1 MASAMTIARQRFWLP
16 IASAACL
23 ALAVVCS
30 ESIHFR
36 SFWPELLTVGSLGL
50 LLTSLLRDVHD
61 TLGQLEKDSDRL
73 A

>member
-1 MASAMTIARQRFWLP
+1 MAIARQRFWLP

-23 ALAVVCS
+23 ALALVCS

-36 SFWPELLTVGSLGL
+36 SFWPELLTVASLGL

-61 TLGQLEKDSDRL
+61 TLFQLERDRDRF